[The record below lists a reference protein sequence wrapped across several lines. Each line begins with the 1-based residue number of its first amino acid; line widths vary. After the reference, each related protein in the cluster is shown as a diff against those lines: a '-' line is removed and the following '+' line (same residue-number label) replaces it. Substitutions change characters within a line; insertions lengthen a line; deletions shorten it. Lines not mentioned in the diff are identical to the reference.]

1 MRYDFHWV
9 KCNKLLYYVGQYFV
23 AVVEKTKPVCTF
35 HSSRWSVVR
44 SCFQWNVQK
53 GESRG
58 VFGLFSAVINSFF
71 RVADSNF
78 TWWLNNVFRSFA
90 SNTCAAF
97 ATTAHRSK
105 IKSTHTYHIILL
117 ASTTHTL
124 TIMPLK
130 LHFTVKILFF
140 PTPFATL
147 CKENKNVVTFLRDTH
162 TKVLAKANFLGVKFI
177 GPLLFQS
184 TMLLFTYFF
193 LQHSF
198 ISFRR
203 RIKATATE
211 LNTGFLRLIW
221 KCYQPLKDI
230 MG

>member
-1 MRYDFHWV
+1 M
-9 KCNKLLYYVGQYFV
+9 KCSKKLLPMKCAKRWIQGRFW
-23 AVVEKTKPVCTF
+23 TF
-35 HSSRWSVVR
+35 L
-44 SCFQWNVQK
+44 SCYK
-53 GESRG
+53 
-58 VFGLFSAVINSFF
+58 LFF

-117 ASTTHTL
+117 ASTTHTQ

-162 TKVLAKANFLGVKFI
+162 KGI
-177 GPLLFQS
+177 GKSEFFRCQIYWPTTIPIHDAVIHLFFS
-184 TMLLFTYFF
+184 PAFF
-193 LQHSF
+193 H
-198 ISFRR
+198 
-203 RIKATATE
+203 
-211 LNTGFLRLIW
+211 
-221 KCYQPLKDI
+221 
-230 MG
+230 